1 MRRCT
6 ILGVGLIGLLAV
18 ANLSQTATGKN
29 GDGPPKVL
37 EFQTMVGVPRPY
49 TGGTNAIRG
58 IPGGGAPWVLDAAVG
73 ELKTDGKIE
82 VAVAG
87 LVLAEGA
94 NAGRNPV
101 ASFRAVVSC
110 LSVDDEGA
118 PIVVNLPTGLFP
130 ANSGG
135 KLRDRGPSRLA
146 RSVHCPDCVRHKP
159 DRLMVRR
166 NRLLS
171 GAVGWHAKPIAK

>member
-1 MRRCT
+1 MRRWT

-18 ANLSQTATGKN
+18 ASLSQTATGKN

-37 EFQTMVGVPRPY
+37 EFQSMVGVPRPY
-49 TGGTNAIRG
+49 TGGNNAIRG
-58 IPGGGAPWVLDAAVG
+58 IPGGGLPWVLDAAVG

-110 LSVDDEGA
+110 LSVDAEGA

-130 ANSGG
+130 ADSAGNCVIEDQVD
-135 KLRDRGPSRLA
+135 L
-146 RSVHCPDCVRHKP
+146 PDPCI
-159 DRLMVRR
+159 
-166 NRLLS
+166 
-171 GAVGWHAKPIAK
+171 APIVFVTSPTGSWFAATGF